1 MKTTKFSK
9 SQAVKA
15 AYVAVKA
22 LADSLGLGIFEL
34 LNSLADYAYKNKK
47 S

>member
-1 MKTTKFSK
+1 MKPAMPSK

-22 LADSLGLGIFEL
+22 LADSLKLDIFEFL
-34 LNSLADYAYKNKK
+34 SSLSDYAYKNKK

>member
-1 MKTTKFSK
+1 MKTVKIAK
-9 SQAVKA
+9 SQAVKV

-22 LADSLGLGIFEL
+22 LADSLSLDIFEFL
-34 LNSLADYAYKNKK
+34 SALSDYAYKNKK